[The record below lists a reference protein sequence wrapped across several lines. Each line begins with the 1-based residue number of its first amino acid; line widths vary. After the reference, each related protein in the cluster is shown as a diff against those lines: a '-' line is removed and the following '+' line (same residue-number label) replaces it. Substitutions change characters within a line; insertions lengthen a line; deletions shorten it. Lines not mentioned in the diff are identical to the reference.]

1 MRVNP
6 DELSLKDKVVFINR
20 VAKVVKGGK
29 RFNFCALVVVGDGQ
43 GWVGIGK
50 GKAAEVPVAIAKAVQ
65 QAKKN
70 LVHVPLKSGTI
81 PHEVHGLFGGEHVL
95 LKPAAE
101 GTGIIAGGAV
111 RAVVELV
118 GAHNIISK
126 TLGRGNPF
134 NTVRAT
140 LDGLTIRK
148 DAYLGLVD
156 DVAVASGEELDAVT
170 LEVVGR
176 LVHEGTETLSLLVG
190 AEAPPVEDLVERIRA
205 AHQGVEVES
214 HDGGQP
220 HYDFLIS
227 AE

>member
-29 RFNFCALVVVGDGQ
+29 RFNFCALVVVGDSH

-50 GKAAEVPVAIAKAVQ
+50 GKAAEVPVAISKAVE
-65 QAKKN
+65 QAKKH
-70 LVHVPLKSGTI
+70 LVHVPLKGGTI
-81 PHEVHGLFGGEHVL
+81 PHEVHGLFGAEHVL
-95 LKPAAE
+95 LKPAVD

-118 GAHNIISK
+118 GAHNIIAK

-140 LDGLTIRK
+140 LDGLTQLRN
-148 DAYLGLVD
+148 LD
-156 DVAVASGEELDAVT
+156 DVLRSRRQAVVE
-170 LEVVGR
+170 GR
-176 LVHEGTETLSLLVG
+176 E
-190 AEAPPVEDLVERIRA
+190 RA
-205 AHQGVEVES
+205 AV
-214 HDGGQP
+214 
-220 HYDFLIS
+220 
-227 AE
+227 